1 MISSYWET
9 KRRRKDS
16 AMEWFSPKVAAW
28 PVEFDEQTKAQAHR
42 LARLPIVPSHLALM
56 PDAHLGK
63 GATIGSVLPTLGAVV
78 PAAVG
83 VDLGC
88 GMIAVRTDLLAK
100 HLPDNLNCM
109 VDAFADTCPAG
120 VGVGHVEATKA
131 SHRWHDTHGMPA
143 ALSTNQKVKSLKQ
156 FGTLGSG
163 NHFAELCLD
172 DYSTRFPGEADR
184 VWVVLHSGSRGIGNE
199 LASGHIRDAKRDF
212 VDLVTGYRLEEQDQ
226 AWLQEGT
233 PGFDAYI
240 ADMLWAQGYA
250 LGSREAMMDAALKR
264 IFAIVGKG
272 REVQRINCH
281 HNFCQQE
288 THVIDGVEKS
298 VWLTRK
304 GAIKAGVG
312 DLGVIPGSMGAATHI
327 VEGLGNPLS
336 YNSCSHGAGRRMSR
350 SAAKRQYTVADL
362 KRQMKGRAWLDDH
375 AAALIDEIPSSYK
388 NIDEVMEAQTDLV
401 KTQVILRQVA
411 NFKGQ

>member
-1 MISSYWET
+1 
-9 KRRRKDS
+9 
-16 AMEWFSPKVAAW
+16 MEWFSPKVAAW

-100 HLPDNLNCM
+100 HLPDNLNCV

-131 SHRWHDTHGMPA
+131 SHRWHDAHGMPA
-143 ALSTNQKVKSLKQ
+143 ALSTNQKVRSLKQ

-184 VWVVLHSGSRGIGNE
+184 AWVVLHSGSRGIGNE
-199 LASGHIRDAKRDF
+199 LASGHIRNAKRDF

-281 HNFCQQE
+281 HNFCQRE

-362 KRQMKGRAWLDDH
+362 KRQMNGRAWLDDH

-388 NIDEVMEAQTDLV
+388 NIDKVMEAQTDLV

>member
-1 MISSYWET
+1 
-9 KRRRKDS
+9 
-16 AMEWFSPKVAAW
+16 
-28 PVEFDEQTKAQAHR
+28 
-42 LARLPIVPSHLALM
+42 
-56 PDAHLGK
+56 
-63 GATIGSVLPTLGAVV
+63 
-78 PAAVG
+78 
-83 VDLGC
+83 
-88 GMIAVRTDLLAK
+88 
-100 HLPDNLNCM
+100 
-109 VDAFADTCPAG
+109 
-120 VGVGHVEATKA
+120 
-131 SHRWHDTHGMPA
+131 MPA
-143 ALSTNQKVKSLKQ
+143 ALSTNQKVRSLKQ

-184 VWVVLHSGSRGIGNE
+184 AWVVLHSGSRGIGNE
-199 LASGHIRDAKRDF
+199 LASGHIRNAKRDF

-281 HNFCQQE
+281 HNFCQRE

-362 KRQMKGRAWLDDH
+362 KRQMNGRAWLDDH

-388 NIDEVMEAQTDLV
+388 NIDKVMEAQTDLV

>member
-1 MISSYWET
+1 
-9 KRRRKDS
+9 
-16 AMEWFSPKVAAW
+16 MEWFSPKVAAW

-63 GATIGSVLPTLGAVV
+63 GATVGSVVPTLGAVV

-131 SHRWHDTHGMPA
+131 SHRWHDAHGMPA

-184 VWVVLHSGSRGIGNE
+184 VWVALHSGSRGIGNE
-199 LASGHIRDAKRDF
+199 LASGHVRGAKRDF

-350 SAAKRQYTVADL
+350 TAAKRQYTVADL

-388 NIDEVMEAQTDLV
+388 NIDKVMEAQTDLV
-401 KTQVILRQVA
+401 RTQVILRQVA

>member
-1 MISSYWET
+1 
-9 KRRRKDS
+9 
-16 AMEWFSPKVAAW
+16 MEWFSPKVAAW
-28 PVEFDEQTKAQAHR
+28 PVEFDEQTKTQAHR

-131 SHRWHDTHGMPA
+131 SHRWHDAHGMPA

-172 DYSTRFPGEADR
+172 
-184 VWVVLHSGSRGIGNE
+184 VLNSFSG
-199 LASGHIRDAKRDF
+199 
-212 VDLVTGYRLEEQDQ
+212 
-226 AWLQEGT
+226 
-233 PGFDAYI
+233 
-240 ADMLWAQGYA
+240 
-250 LGSREAMMDAALKR
+250 
-264 IFAIVGKG
+264 
-272 REVQRINCH
+272 
-281 HNFCQQE
+281 
-288 THVIDGVEKS
+288 
-298 VWLTRK
+298 
-304 GAIKAGVG
+304 
-312 DLGVIPGSMGAATHI
+312 
-327 VEGLGNPLS
+327 
-336 YNSCSHGAGRRMSR
+336 
-350 SAAKRQYTVADL
+350 
-362 KRQMKGRAWLDDH
+362 
-375 AAALIDEIPSSYK
+375 
-388 NIDEVMEAQTDLV
+388 
-401 KTQVILRQVA
+401 
-411 NFKGQ
+411 

>member
-1 MISSYWET
+1 
-9 KRRRKDS
+9 
-16 AMEWFSPKVAAW
+16 
-28 PVEFDEQTKAQAHR
+28 
-42 LARLPIVPSHLALM
+42 M

-63 GATIGSVLPTLGAVV
+63 GATVGSVLPTLGAVV

-172 DYSTRFPGEADR
+172 DYSTRFPGEDDS

-240 ADMLWAQGYA
+240 AEMLWAQGYA

-350 SAAKRQYTVADL
+350 SVAKRQYTVADL

-375 AAALIDEIPSSYK
+375 AAAFIDEIPSSYK
-388 NIDEVMEAQTDLV
+388 NIDKVMEAQADLV

>member
-1 MISSYWET
+1 MSRPRPRPI
-9 KRRRKDS
+9 
-16 AMEWFSPKVAAW
+16 AW
-28 PVEFDEQTKAQAHR
+28 RACR
-42 LARLPIVPSHLALM
+42 SCLALM

-63 GATIGSVLPTLGAVV
+63 GATVGSVLPTLGAVV

-172 DYSTRFPGEADR
+172 DYSTRFPGEDDS

-375 AAALIDEIPSSYK
+375 AAAFIDEIPSSYK
-388 NIDEVMEAQTDLV
+388 NIDKVMEAQADLV

>member
-1 MISSYWET
+1 MSRPRPRPI
-9 KRRRKDS
+9 
-16 AMEWFSPKVAAW
+16 AW
-28 PVEFDEQTKAQAHR
+28 RACR
-42 LARLPIVPSHLALM
+42 SCLALM

-63 GATIGSVLPTLGAVV
+63 GATVGSVLPTLGAVV

-172 DYSTRFPGEADR
+172 DYSTRFPGEDDS

-240 ADMLWAQGYA
+240 AEMLWAQGYA

-350 SAAKRQYTVADL
+350 SVAKRQYTVADL

-375 AAALIDEIPSSYK
+375 AAAFIDEIPSSYK
-388 NIDEVMEAQTDLV
+388 NIDKVMEAQADLV